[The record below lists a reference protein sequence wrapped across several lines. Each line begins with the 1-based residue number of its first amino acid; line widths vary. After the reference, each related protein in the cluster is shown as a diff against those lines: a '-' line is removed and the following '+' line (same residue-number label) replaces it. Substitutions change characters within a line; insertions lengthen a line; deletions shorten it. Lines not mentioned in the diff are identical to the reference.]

1 MAINSFIYTKSAL
14 VNMLREFTHH
24 RELIRPAKTR
34 FATAFLTLSRI
45 RNQKANLH
53 TMFISQK
60 WITSKYYKDP
70 NGRRIASYVLMPSFW
85 NNVIC
90 SLRVAGPLVHVL
102 RLVDG
107 EKKPLMGYIYEAMD
121 RAKEPIAKSFKRNV
135 CRYQQFYDIIDKR
148 WDVQLHQ
155 PLHAAAYYLNPD
167 FYYKNPGIETDEEV
181 SLGLYKCIE
190 RMVKTETDQDKI
202 GDQLESYRNAEGFFG
217 FPMAIRQRS
226 IKSPAAWWGAYGKH
240 TPELQAFAIRVLSL
254 TCSSSGCE
262 RNWSVFEH
270 LHSKKRNRL
279 EQQRLNDL
287 VFVKYNR
294 ALRRRY
300 ELRDKID
307 PISLNEID
315 ESNEWLV
322 GSFDGEGENNEND
335 YVFSEADG
343 LTYKDVANAS
353 GAEEPYYS
361 TRRSSRASAGS
372 SKVQGK
378 HASSGSSSKKR
389 LIDEVIYEKDDD
401 EEEEVDFVEDPNH
414 ISEEDDFVNLDDDD
428 DEEEEE

>member
-1 MAINSFIYTKSAL
+1 MADKKDVAWKYARAVVNEGSSVRLRCNFCGKETTGGVFRMKEHLIGGKRNAKGCTKVTEQVRREVKEFMESKKK
-14 VNMLREFTHH
+14 VKDNM
-24 RELIRPAKTR
+24 
-34 FATAFLTLSRI
+34 
-45 RNQKANLH
+45 NLH
-53 TMFISQK
+53 DYEAEILDDDEVEVSTRPQASVGSTTKMKMKGPMDLYMTPDPELVVKKRRGVQPKIDENDGARKELRNRACKAFAK
-60 WITSKYYKDP
+60 WIKYYKDP

-107 EKKPLMGYIYEAMD
+107 EKKPPMGYIYEAMD
-121 RAKEPIAKSFKRNV
+121 RAKEAIAKSLKRNV
-135 CRYQQFYDIIDKR
+135 SRYQQFYDIIDKR

-190 RMVKTETDQDKI
+190 RMVKNETDQDKI

-240 TPELQAFAIRVLSL
+240 TPELQAFAIR
-254 TCSSSGCE
+254 
-262 RNWSVFEH
+262 
-270 LHSKKRNRL
+270 
-279 EQQRLNDL
+279 
-287 VFVKYNR
+287 
-294 ALRRRY
+294 
-300 ELRDKID
+300 
-307 PISLNEID
+307 
-315 ESNEWLV
+315 SNEWLV

-343 LTYKDVANAS
+343 LTYKDVVNAS

-389 LIDEVIYEKDDD
+389 LID
-401 EEEEVDFVEDPNH
+401 
-414 ISEEDDFVNLDDDD
+414 
-428 DEEEEE
+428 